1 MVIIIRGGVGASVG
15 CMGMEFP
22 RKKPTNCTGM
32 QPEVRNGEGYPLTK
46 KVNPPPN
53 IGYIIIFHCIILVCK
68 LQFDYHILSLN
79 FRILDKLV

>member
-32 QPEVRNGEGYPLTK
+32 QPEVRNSLRNGEGYPPRGVVFLL
-46 KVNPPPN
+46 
-53 IGYIIIFHCIILVCK
+53 IY
-68 LQFDYHILSLN
+68 YLN
-79 FRILDKLV
+79 LLHKH

>member
-32 QPEVRNGEGYPLTK
+32 QPEVYVMARDISAERGG
-46 KVNPPPN
+46 VPPN
-53 IGYIIIFHCIILVCK
+53 L
-68 LQFDYHILSLN
+68 LS
-79 FRILDKLV
+79 

>member
-32 QPEVRNGEGYPLTK
+32 QPEVYIMARDICREGG
-46 KVNPPPN
+46 VPPN
-53 IGYIIIFHCIILVCK
+53 L
-68 LQFDYHILSLN
+68 LS
-79 FRILDKLV
+79 